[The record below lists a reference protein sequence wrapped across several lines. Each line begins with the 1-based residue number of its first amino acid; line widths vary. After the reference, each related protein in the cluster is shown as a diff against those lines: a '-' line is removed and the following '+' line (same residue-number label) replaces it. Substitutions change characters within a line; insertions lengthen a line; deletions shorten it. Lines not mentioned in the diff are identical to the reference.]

1 MSKNEDDDVGYKKPP
16 KETQF
21 KPGQSGN
28 PKGRPKKVKDFD
40 KLFDRELS
48 QTIRISDGGQM
59 LSLTKRE
66 VLVKGLVNDA
76 LKGER
81 AAQKLVVNLMKSQ
94 HTIEAFES
102 DASDYAAMMELFEK
116 AKLEDEKPE
125 EPLGG

>member
-94 HTIEAFES
+94 HTIEAFEP
-102 DASDYAAMMELFEK
+102 DASDYAALMELFEK

-125 EPLGG
+125 EPLDG